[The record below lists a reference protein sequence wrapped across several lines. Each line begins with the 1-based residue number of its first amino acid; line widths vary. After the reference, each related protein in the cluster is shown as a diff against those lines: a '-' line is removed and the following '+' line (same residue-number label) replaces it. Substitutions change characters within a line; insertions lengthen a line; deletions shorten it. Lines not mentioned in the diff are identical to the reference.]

1 MEKKNSVYIATSLD
15 GYIADK
21 NGGIEWLD
29 SIPIPDNEDM
39 GYVEFTKGIDALV
52 MGRTTFETV
61 LGFDVDWPYKKPVFV
76 LSTSLTEI
84 PESHKDKAHLA
95 KGTMS
100 EILEQIHK
108 KGCLRLYIDGGITI
122 QGFLKEDLIDEMIIT
137 VFPVVLGGGTPLF
150 SELPKALEFELVR
163 SKVYVDQLVQ
173 HHFRRNRKT
182 NNTNANNNI

>member
-15 GYIADK
+15 SYIADK

-29 SIPIPDNEDM
+29 SIQIPDIEDM
-39 GYVEFTKGIDALV
+39 GYAEFTKGIDALV

-76 LSTSLTEI
+76 LSTSLTKI
-84 PESHKDKAHLA
+84 PESHKEKAFLI
-95 KGTMS
+95 KGTMT

-108 KGCLRLYIDGGITI
+108 KGYHRLYIDGGITI

-137 VFPVVLGGGTPLF
+137 VFPVLLGGGSPLF
-150 SELPKALEFELVR
+150 SELPNALEFELVK

-182 NNTNANNNI
+182 NNTNANNSI